1 MKTLIEAVGNA
12 GVEKKCAETCAE
24 FGWNDI
30 NSALHGYWLD
40 EVYGDMVEIPSDD
53 DYFLDESYR
62 QWCKDTEIGWED

>member
-1 MKTLIEAVGNA
+1 MEGLIEAVGNE
-12 GVEKKCAETCAE
+12 GVVEKVAETGAK
-24 FGWNDI
+24 FSWNDI

-40 EVYGDMVEIPSDD
+40 EVYGDVVESPSDQ